1 MAKYKKL
8 NIDAFGEFDDKNKE
22 YKDGVFKLRLT
33 SWDDFHNVVKEFNN
47 NTDYFWRG
55 QKDEYPLLSSFDRV
69 FSKNNNRAETL
80 KRIFNNLKCR
90 LKDLNSNIDSL
101 SPNEIWAI
109 GQHYGLKTPLLDWT
123 ESPYVAA
130 YFAFYKKSEKQNNR
144 VIYAL
149 NRALKLLIKGND
161 RFIEFDLPNNNFDP
175 RQNQRLINQ
184 EGKFTIALEGR
195 DIKSVLSEF
204 WKKTR
209 NKNKYVNEIILA
221 EILIPGK
228 SQDECL
234 SALRAMNITHGTL
247 FPDYAGAVEISKID
261 LDLDNYII

>member
-8 NIDAFGEFDDKNKE
+8 NINDFGVFDDKNKK
-22 YKDGVFKLRLT
+22 YNDGVFTLQLA
-33 SWDDFHNVVKEFNN
+33 SWEEFYSVVKIFNN

-55 QKDEYPLLSSFDRV
+55 QKDECPLLSSFDRYC
-69 FSKNNNRAETL
+69 SKNNNREETL

-101 SPNEIWAI
+101 KPNEIWAI

-123 ESPYVAA
+123 ESPYIAA
-130 YFAFYKKSEKQNNR
+130 YFAFYKNGEEQNDR

-149 NRALKLLIKGND
+149 NRALKLLIKGKD
-161 RFIEFDLPNNNFDP
+161 RFVEFDLPNNNFDP
-175 RQNQRLINQ
+175 RQNQRLIKQ
-184 EGKFTIALEGR
+184 KGKFTIALEGR

-209 NKNKYVNEIILA
+209 NKNKYINEIILT
-221 EILIPGK
+221 EILIPDK
-228 SQDECL
+228 SRDECL
-234 SALRAMNITHGTL
+234 SALRAMNITHGVL
-247 FPDYAGAVEISKID
+247 FPDNAGAVEISKID
-261 LDLDNYII
+261 LSQKYDN